1 MISWVYT
8 EKVKDHF
15 TNPRNILE
23 DEANYKADGWGKVGN
38 ITCGDEMLVAIQ
50 VKDDRYSEE
59 YGFLEM

>member
-23 DEANYKADGWGKVGN
+23 DEDAYAAMSKASNPYGDGHASER
-38 ITCGDEMLVAIQ
+38 IAEILL
-50 VKDDRYSEE
+50 KD
-59 YGFLEM
+59 L